1 MADSHLE
8 EAKRQGYEPSDISVR
23 GLLAVVGI
31 SVAAVVVIV
40 AALWALMALFEYL
53 RTPGP
58 VSPLA
63 RFEVVPPEPRLDA
76 RPAQTLVEL
85 RRREDGMLTTYGW
98 VDRDAGIARIPIEQ
112 AMEILAEQGWP
123 PEGVSAWPDNQVE
136 GEGEEAGQ

>member
-1 MADSHLE
+1 MADAHLE
-8 EAKRQGYEPSDISVR
+8 EAKRQGYEPSDVGVR
-23 GLLAVVGI
+23 RLLAVVAV

-40 AALWALMALFEYL
+40 AALWALIQLFEYL
-53 RTPGP
+53 RAPGP

-76 RPAQTLVEL
+76 RPAQSLVEL
-85 RRREDGMLTTYGW
+85 KRREDGMLSTYGW
-98 VDRDAGIARIPIEQ
+98 IDQDAGIARIPIEQ

-136 GEGEEAGQ
+136 GQNEETGQ